1 MVVDAGYPQRDF
13 DREVR
18 MKRAILVLA
27 ALLYAETALG
37 DAAFQFTAPNL
48 RVPDD
53 PAVNGMRLSLLHGRN
68 TRVRGF
74 DLGLLSLS
82 ETSEMSGVSIIA
94 GVSRVTGRMSGGA
107 AISLINYHT
116 GRDTGLNAA
125 FINKLND
132 TEHAFNVSFLNI
144 ADGATQVDLGGLN
157 MSAQSTAQIGFVNVT
172 RNLRSFQFGFL
183 NIAEN
188 GFMPVFPVI
197 NFPK

>member
-1 MVVDAGYPQRDF
+1 MF
-13 DREVR
+13 
-18 MKRAILVLA
+18 VLA
-27 ALLYAETALG
+27 ALLCADTALG

-53 PAVNGMRLSLLHGRN
+53 PAVNGMRLSLLHGKN

-82 ETSEMSGVSIIA
+82 QASETSGVSFVA
-94 GVSRVTGRMSGGA
+94 GIHRVTERMSGGA

-132 TEHAFNVSFLNI
+132 TERAFNVSFLNI
-144 ADGATQVDLGGLN
+144 ADGTTQVDLGGLN
-157 MSAQSTAQIGFVNVT
+157 MSAQSTVQIGFVNVT
-172 RNLRSFQFGFL
+172 KNLRSFQFGFL

-188 GFMPVFPVI
+188 GFMPVFPVV

>member
-1 MVVDAGYPQRDF
+1 
-13 DREVR
+13 

-37 DAAFQFTAPNL
+37 EAAFEFTAPGM

-53 PAVNGMRLSLLHGRN
+53 PAVNGMRLSLLHGKN
-68 TRVRGF
+68 TSVRGF
-74 DLGLLSLS
+74 DIGLLSLS
-82 ETSEMSGVSIIA
+82 ETAEMSGVSIVA
-94 GVSRVTGRMSGGA
+94 GVNRVTGRMSGGA
-107 AISLINYHT
+107 AISLINFHS

-132 TEHAFNVSFLNI
+132 TEDAFNISFLNI
-144 ADGATQVDLGGLN
+144 ADGATLVDLGGLN
-157 MSAQSTAQIGFVNVT
+157 MSARSTAQIGFVNVT
-172 RNLRSFQFGFL
+172 KNLKSFQFGFL

-188 GFMPVFPVI
+188 GFLPVFPVV

>member
-1 MVVDAGYPQRDF
+1 
-13 DREVR
+13 

-37 DAAFQFTAPNL
+37 EAAFQFTLPNL

-68 TRVRGF
+68 NRVRGF

-82 ETSEMSGVSIIA
+82 QTSETSGVSIVA
-94 GVSRVTGRMSGGA
+94 GVHRVTERMSGGA
-107 AISLINYHT
+107 AISLINFHT
-116 GRDTGLNAA
+116 GRDTGVNAA

-132 TEHAFNVSFLNI
+132 TEQAFNVGFLNI
-144 ADGATQVDLGGLN
+144 ADGTTQVDLGGLN